1 MRMVTQNTLLYT
13 EMTQAPAL
21 TYNQEL
27 EKYLGPKPTAED
39 PVALQL
45 GGSDPHVMS
54 EAAYLAASFG
64 DYHSINVNCGCP
76 SNKAKKAGYGAELML
91 EPELTRQIVHEMCRK
106 VTSIPITVKCRVG
119 VVPYRSSVDHLVEFI
134 EACKAGGARNFI
146 IHARDVVLHGLSPAQ
161 NRTIPPLKYETAFEM
176 AQHFRELDFCING
189 GVKSFD
195 QADELLSREN
205 GVIKQVMIGR
215 EAYRDPWI
223 FHEADDRYYSACG
236 SSRRATTR
244 RSVLD
249 DYLEYCDKMHQDNV
263 NTCSLLKPLHSL
275 FAGCAHER
283 AYKIAL
289 DKIFIQKKSSSVGDI
304 VFESI
309 ASATYSECE
318 CEQELLDWLEKPLQ
332 RHN

>member
-1 MRMVTQNTLLYT
+1 MRIVTQKTLLYT

-21 TYNQEL
+21 TYNQEQL
-27 EKYLGPKPTAED
+27 EKYLGPRQAVED

-45 GGSDPHVMS
+45 GGSDPYVMS

-76 SNKAKKAGYGAELML
+76 SGKAKKAGYGAELML
-91 EPELTRQIVHEMCRK
+91 DPLLTRQIIHEMCRK

-119 VVPYRSSVDHLVEFI
+119 VVPNRNSVDHLVEFI

-146 IHARDVVLHGLSPAQ
+146 LHARDVVLHGLSPAQ
-161 NRTIPPLKYETAFEM
+161 NRTIPPLKYDTAFDM
-176 AQHFRELDFCING
+176 AKHFRELHFCING

-195 QADELLSREN
+195 QADELLARED
-205 GVIKQVMIGR
+205 GVLKQVMIGR
-215 EAYRDPWI
+215 EAYRNPWI
-223 FHEADDRYYSACG
+223 FHEADDRYYYSSCG
-236 SSRRATTR
+236 SSRRATR

-249 DYLEYCDKMHQDNV
+249 DYLDYCDKMHQDSV

-275 FAGCAHER
+275 FAGCAHEK

-289 DKIFIQKKSSSVGDI
+289 DKVFIQKKSSSVGDI

-309 ASATYSECE
+309 ASATYCECE
-318 CEQELLDWLEKPLQ
+318 CERDLLEFLEKPF
-332 RHN
+332 